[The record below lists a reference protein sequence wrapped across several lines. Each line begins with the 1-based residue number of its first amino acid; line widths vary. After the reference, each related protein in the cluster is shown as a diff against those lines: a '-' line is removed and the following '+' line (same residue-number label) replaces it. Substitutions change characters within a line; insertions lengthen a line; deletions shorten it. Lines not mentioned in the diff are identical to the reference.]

1 MAPVMVHVGLE
12 QINMDKKSPDREHL
26 GARSTPLSNG
36 LNTCDLFPQFI
47 PTKGPQEVGDPRL
60 IPDSRNWVRAAESV
74 SLGEDGTRDGAVWL
88 WTVFFLLCSP
98 SKEW

>member
-1 MAPVMVHVGLE
+1 MVSMAPVMVHVGLE

-47 PTKGPQEVGDPRL
+47 PTKGPQEVGEP
-60 IPDSRNWVRAAESV
+60 PPHSRFTK
-74 SLGEDGTRDGAVWL
+74 LG
-88 WTVFFLLCSP
+88 P
-98 SKEW
+98 SG